1 MQQYTLGRA
10 LQAGDTLGIV
20 TPSAPLDETRFQAGL
35 SFLHSLGLR
44 TRCGRSVQERWGYLA
59 GTDDVRA
66 QDINEFF
73 ADPAIDGILCMRGGY
88 GAARLLPLLDFD
100 DIARHPKLFI
110 GFSDI
115 TVFHSKLNTLG
126 IESMHAPMP
135 KSFRTTNPAALLRL
149 KEFLFGKI
157 SSYRLPPHPF
167 NREGIVQA
175 ELTGGNLTLLHC
187 LRSSVLECKHQ
198 SSILFMEDVGENLYS
213 IDRMLQSLKL
223 TDKFSK
229 LQGLI
234 VGDFTEMKGLNFG
247 KDAYE
252 IIQEVFA
259 DYAYPICFGFPAG
272 HAENNFPL
280 IIGSTIEMEI
290 SATGT
295 TIHFQND

>member
-1 MQQYTLGRA
+1 MG
-10 LQAGDTLGIV
+10 
-20 TPSAPLDETRFQAGL
+20 
-35 SFLHSLGLR
+35 
-44 TRCGRSVQERWGYLA
+44 
-59 GTDDVRA
+59 
-66 QDINEFF
+66 
-73 ADPAIDGILCMRGGY
+73 
-88 GAARLLPLLDFD
+88 
-100 DIARHPKLFI
+100 
-110 GFSDI
+110 
-115 TVFHSKLNTLG
+115 
-126 IESMHAPMP
+126 
-135 KSFRTTNPAALLRL
+135 
-149 KEFLFGKI
+149 
-157 SSYRLPPHPF
+157 
-167 NREGIVQA
+167 
-175 ELTGGNLTLLHC
+175 
-187 LRSSVLECKHQ
+187 
-198 SSILFMEDVGENLYS
+198 DVGENLYS